1 MRNLLMLCLVLFSVS
16 VKSQNLEPNKETKR
30 VLVMTND
37 TISKAIIKVKR
48 CLALNG
54 YSITYSDNDVGI
66 VNTDFKT
73 IVNNYL
79 QASIQ
84 VFIAETDTGTAIIVS
99 SKMRG
104 VNSFTNGPEQDVEF
118 NKSFFNPQMQF
129 SFKNLDKIAHD
140 FNGRSFYYLP

>member
-1 MRNLLMLCLVLFSVS
+1 MLCLVLFAVS
-16 VKSQNLEPNKETKR
+16 AKSQNLEPNKETKR
-30 VLVMTND
+30 VVVMTND
-37 TISKAIIKVKR
+37 TVSKAIIKVKR
-48 CLALNG
+48 YLALNG

-66 VNTDFKT
+66 INTDFKT

-84 VFIAETDTGTAIIVS
+84 VVIAETDTGTTIIVS
-99 SKMRG
+99 SKMRRI
-104 VNSFTNGPEQDVEF
+104 NSYTNGPEEDVKF
-118 NKSFFNPQMQF
+118 NTSFFNPLMQY